1 MIRIMIRLLFII
13 AICISTLLLTQKSMG
28 QDTEQSLLP
37 EIDPQD
43 IEIRSQF
50 QARFPG
56 LRRQPIL
63 GFNPRPRVF
72 QTDPNRMPF
81 IESEDVVAASLPV
94 GTLTRPEAPG
104 FTPLGYATPRNAFF
118 RGGIG
123 SEISPEADL
132 YAMARLGDRSWIS
145 GSTTLRSSSGHEEL
159 VTTSYRYLD
168 ATVRSFN
175 RLSDKTDLN
184 FTAGVQSNFNHML
197 QLNSEVDD
205 LLNVDSRVNM
215 TGLTGSV
222 NLNRAQT
229 TLSGFKIGLQGY
241 TNQFETV
248 SDLELLSGNANEWGF
263 DFQSEYS
270 RLGNRINEIQK
281 IELQNQTGSINPVS
295 GTDNLWSVTTLSG
308 KYERLF
314 NYRTDLKASFGV
326 SGVTDASDDFTFYIS
341 PKVEIRH
348 RFFTGFN
355 IRGLVSGTPTHMN
368 YSTVQQEN
376 RFFDFSSDLR
386 HQYEYLAL
394 GEVLLEPF
402 YGTKILGGVSF
413 QDVKNFMY
421 YSRSENPADQSNITE
436 GYYTTNFS
444 RANIL
449 RIYGGISQDLRP
461 EVFWISAD
469 GYWQNPKLSGGDK
482 IPYADT
488 FSIKASVSVRP
499 VRDVLLEGWGEFS
512 GSRENHLGE
521 SMTSFATIGGRF
533 EISVSERYGVYGK
546 LLNLLNEEYELWSG
560 YQERGFQGFV
570 GFTVLF

>member
-1 MIRIMIRLLFII
+1 
-13 AICISTLLLTQKSMG
+13 MG
-28 QDTEQSLLP
+28 QVISPDSEQSLLP

-72 QTDPNRMPF
+72 QTDPNRLPF

-94 GTLTRPEAPG
+94 GALDRPEAPG

-123 SEISPEADL
+123 SEVSPEADL

-145 GSTTLRSSSGHEEL
+145 GSTTLRSSNGHEEL

-168 ATVRSFN
+168 ATVKSFS

-197 QLNSEVDD
+197 QLNSDVDD
-205 LLNVDSRVNM
+205 LLNVDTRVNM
-215 TGLTGSV
+215 TGFNGSV
-222 NLNRAQT
+222 KLNHAQT
-229 TLSGFKIGLQGY
+229 TISGFKIGMKGY
-241 TNQFETV
+241 ANQFETV
-248 SDLELLSGNANEWGF
+248 SDLDPLSGNAKEWGI
-263 DFQSEYS
+263 DFRTEYA
-270 RLGNRINEIQK
+270 RLGSRINEIQK
-281 IELQNQTGSINPVS
+281 LEIQSQTGFINPVFGS
-295 GTDNLWSVTTLSG
+295 DNLWSVNTLSG

-314 NYRTDLKASFGV
+314 NYRTDLKATFGV
-326 SGVTDASDDFTFYIS
+326 SGVTDAVDDFTFYVS
-341 PKVEIRH
+341 PKVEIKH

-355 IRGLVSGTPTHMN
+355 IRGLASGTPSHMN
-368 YSTVQQEN
+368 YSSVQQEN
-376 RFFDFSSDLR
+376 RFFDFNSDLR
-386 HQYEYLAL
+386 HQYEYLVL
-394 GEVLLEPF
+394 GEVLLEPL
-402 YGTKILGGVSF
+402 YGTKILGGVTF

-421 YSRSENPADQSNITE
+421 YSRSENPANQADITE
-436 GYYTTNFS
+436 GYYAANFA

-488 FSIKASVSVRP
+488 FSIKASVSFRP

-512 GSRENHLGE
+512 GSRENHLGQ
-521 SMTSFATIGGRF
+521 SMSSFATVGGRF

-560 YQERGFQGFV
+560 FQERGFQGFV